1 MKKSK
6 ASDVAI
12 LAIFIAIMVVVQLFT
27 QFVINVW
34 PFPVKPTLLHLP
46 VIIGSIILGWRKG
59 AFLGLVWGLISFV
72 TATIVTTPTSFLFS
86 PFQSVIGTYHGS
98 PWGLFIAFI
107 PRILV
112 GILPYF
118 VYKIANNRLGA
129 GLAAFAGTAT
139 NTVLVLTSIFLFFG
153 STLKW
158 SLSYLLGAI
167 VATNSLTEVII
178 AVILTTAIVPALTKA
193 RNNS

>member
-1 MKKSK
+1 M
-6 ASDVAI
+6 
-12 LAIFIAIMVVVQLFT
+12 
-27 QFVINVW
+27 
-34 PFPVKPTLLHLP
+34 
-46 VIIGSIILGWRKG
+46 
-59 AFLGLVWGLISFV
+59 
-72 TATIVTTPTSFLFS
+72 
-86 PFQSVIGTYHGS
+86 
-98 PWGLFIAFI
+98 
-107 PRILV
+107 
-112 GILPYF
+112 
-118 VYKIANNRLGA
+118 GA